1 MQNEECRKEPKHC
14 EERTNRRK
22 LYKFQTECGRKKIS
36 NKEGKV
42 IAPCMIRDILG
53 RVLRLSLTNS
63 IDMAEALQHPL
74 TPVPLSLSHVDWT
87 LLKSPKSALNR
98 HLDSKVKSS
107 SSTSISVTSIG
118 AMFFMHL
125 QVNLSDI
132 FGGIA
137 QYLLKSLKNHD
148 YQQIHFVTDKLVSL
162 SIKNC
167 ERDQRGSSSRTYQIN
182 RVRQKIPWQLVACT
196 EEFIF

>member
-1 MQNEECRKEPKHC
+1 
-14 EERTNRRK
+14 
-22 LYKFQTECGRKKIS
+22 
-36 NKEGKV
+36 
-42 IAPCMIRDILG
+42 MIRDILG

-137 QYLLKSLKNHD
+137 
-148 YQQIHFVTDKLVSL
+148 
-162 SIKNC
+162 
-167 ERDQRGSSSRTYQIN
+167 
-182 RVRQKIPWQLVACT
+182 
-196 EEFIF
+196 